1 MEGGGGGGRWKW
13 WWLDERVRE
22 CERKREGP
30 SDTPPPV
37 RPPLVPSRRRL
48 GRGHK
53 YPSSPPPPTSHSSPS
68 STSPPTLAALAVL
81 GHVFA
86 HHWSWPQTLGARKQF
101 RQELADPGAPP
112 AVPSSLSPSAAAS
125 RPTTLDPIIL
135 RGRRQRRRE
144 EEEQE
149 GGRKYFKRDFFFPN
163 STFSPSSDLVR
174 PFVQAREGRGKK

>member
-1 MEGGGGGGRWKW
+1 MEGGGGGGGRWKW

-112 AVPSSLSPSAAAS
+112 AVPSSLSS
-125 RPTTLDPIIL
+125 I
-135 RGRRQRRRE
+135 RRQSPYYFRSNNSARAAVAE
-144 EEEQE
+144 E
-149 GGRKYFKRDFFFPN
+149 GGGG
-163 STFSPSSDLVR
+163 T
-174 PFVQAREGRGKK
+174 GRGKEIFQKGFLLP

>member
-1 MEGGGGGGRWKW
+1 M
-13 WWLDERVRE
+13 

-30 SDTPPPV
+30 SDTPPTV

-81 GHVFA
+81 GHAFA
-86 HHWSWPQTLGARKQF
+86 HHWSWPQTLGARTQF
-101 RQELADPGAPP
+101 RRELADPGPF
-112 AVPSSLSPSAAAS
+112 SLSPAAAAS

-135 RGRRQRRRE
+135 RGRRRRQRRRRRGNRKG
-144 EEEQE
+144 E
-149 GGRKYFKRDFFFPN
+149 GNISKGISSSLTPLFLLPLISFARSFRPARDGGKNKGRM
-163 STFSPSSDLVR
+163 
-174 PFVQAREGRGKK
+174 G